1 MTLIVQNKPS
11 YFVIIVRVPKDRVND
26 NKGAYIMTQKEQLII
41 ALLNAIISDIWIKQD
56 EDLPDVPPF
65 SERIYQKMRRLYK
78 EMGWNYDPTVMER

>member
-26 NKGAYIMTQKEQLII
+26 NKGESIMTQKEQII
-41 ALLNAIISDIWIKQD
+41 NALLNAIISDIWTKKN
-56 EDLPDVPPF
+56 EDLLDVHPF
-65 SERIYQKMRRLYK
+65 SERFYQKMRLLYK